1 MVEQCVT
8 IFTGIYVTGPDV
20 FCDHSSETGNHGEE
34 EDNDDDPPQND
45 DVRIPQ
51 QMGSGG
57 PQRLQSLFC
66 LSKEAVLQHYPQHVL
81 KVIAATA
88 LMRKKSKEFELRS
101 NIQPVED
108 PFRPGHTVDIV
119 AYPELSESGEY
130 YCSSFYDVTHSITK
144 CRSNVTSP
152 NKPGILGGYLECWK
166 FVAGEGKTPLTL
178 STLEDSPDM
187 MSMSIAK
194 TLFCRQV
201 ENRMRVLARTHPDP
215 ELRLKF
221 HATADACEWVRI
233 YAMTFLEPGISA
245 IARTQGFEQMEDKE
259 SVSFFVVLF

>member
-245 IARTQGFEQMEDKE
+245 IARTQGFEQMEEKE
-259 SVSFFVVLF
+259 SVGFL